1 MSIRAFLGGFSQ
13 CHRYN
18 IDWDQVSGDI
28 SEKSVASVTSDNQT
42 GSVPCDQG
50 WEYHMEGYHV
60 SITVEMDWVCDK
72 AWIPALSQSC
82 FFLGAIPGM
91 IFFGWFA
98 DAYGRMPAIVLSNI
112 ICLLCGMATPFFPA
126 SISFIILRFLMG
138 LAFNTFFT
146 VPYILGR
153 FIGGGQANFVR
164 L

>member
-1 MSIRAFLGGFSQ
+1 MTR
-13 CHRYN
+13 
-18 IDWDQVSGDI
+18 
-28 SEKSVASVTSDNQT
+28 DNQT
-42 GSVPCDQG
+42 GTVPCDQG
-50 WEYHMEGYHV
+50 WEYDMEGYHV

-112 ICLLCGMATPFFPA
+112 ICLICGLVTPFFPG
-126 SISFIILRFLMG
+126 SISFIILRFVMG

-146 VPYILGR
+146 VPYILGKLCCL
-153 FIGGGQANFVR
+153 R
-164 L
+164 LQCLIAK